1 MSVEVVARGA
11 FVRGEIAARRG
22 VTLNS
27 PTDRSVLKTTP
38 AERTSEEV
46 KTGIVV
52 CSDPV
57 HFVTAKTPWPARV
70 GRAAGGQRSGQGS
83 PPPNDS

>member
-57 HFVTAKTPWPARV
+57 HFVTAKNLWPARV
-70 GRAAGGQRSGQGS
+70 RRATGGLRPGQDWPS
-83 PPPNDS
+83 PNDS